1 VPIRN
6 PTVGSPIRPH
16 NETSDKVSFPGSS
29 IILHDDH
36 QRNVQ
41 EKINRKNPR
50 LAFDEN
56 STHKILKF
64 NVMNDKYDCSNYEKL
79 KPDDLTKS
87 LHMEFR
93 SKLKFGNKHARPNAD
108 LRASAVLQHSQD
120 FSERKN
126 PMIIDTH
133 PGGHGRSFAGPSIMT
148 KKTKIFYMPQRKLDL
163 NAMIPES
170 QLKQKLT
177 LGKGR
182 LDVQRSL
189 WEILPEVPK
198 PDFQKEN
205 GKCEEVKSSDTSEY
219 DFGNESDDV

>member
-1 VPIRN
+1 M
-6 PTVGSPIRPH
+6 VGSPTKLH
-16 NETSDKVSFPGSS
+16 NETEDKASFPGSLV
-29 IILHDDH
+29 ILHDDH
-36 QRNVQ
+36 WQNLQ
-41 EKINRKNPR
+41 EKINRKDPR

-56 STHKILKF
+56 STHRVFLS
-64 NVMNDKYDCSNYEKL
+64 NVINDKHDRLNNEKVFAGGP
-79 KPDDLTKS
+79 KPDDSTKS
-87 LHMEFR
+87 LNLELP
-93 SKLKFGNKHARPNAD
+93 SKLTLGNKHAKPNVD
-108 LRASAVLQHSQD
+108 LGGWAVLQNPKN
-120 FSERKN
+120 FSERKK

-133 PGGHGRSFAGPSIMT
+133 PGGLGRSFAGPSIMT